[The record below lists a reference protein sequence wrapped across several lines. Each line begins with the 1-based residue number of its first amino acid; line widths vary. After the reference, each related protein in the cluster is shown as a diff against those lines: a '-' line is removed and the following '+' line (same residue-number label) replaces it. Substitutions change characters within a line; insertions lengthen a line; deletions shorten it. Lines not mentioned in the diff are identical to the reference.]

1 METRPR
7 RDAPLGENPTNSGPG
22 HFWPAGSSSSL
33 LGVTIDSYGAVHDTG
48 LEGKPLTPALL

>member
-1 METRPR
+1 MH
-7 RDAPLGENPTNSGPG
+7 PLDENATNPG
-22 HFWPAGSSSSL
+22 TGRFWPAGRSSSF